1 MKQLH
6 HNKDLTKVVLSDI
19 EEIQND
25 KRKFQSPIIK
35 NLIEVKI
42 TNVTSIFI
50 PIGKN
55 KEQAKQRFLENHK
68 HSIF

>member
-6 HNKDLTKVVLSDI
+6 HNKDLTKVVLSDT

-25 KRKFQSPIIK
+25 KQKFQSPVIK

-50 PIGKN
+50 PHGKS
-55 KEQAKQRFLENHK
+55 KEQAKRKFLETHK
-68 HSIF
+68 NSIF